1 MLDMPFEL
9 AHRIVALALKFHKV
23 SWQQKNITPS
33 KFVFYHLPK
42 VLWAQHAGCWYFVG
56 FLT

>member
-23 SWQQKNITPS
+23 SLQQKNITPS
-33 KFVFYHLPK
+33 KIVFFHLPRCCGRSTPT
-42 VLWAQHAGCWYFVG
+42 AG
-56 FLT
+56 TSSAS